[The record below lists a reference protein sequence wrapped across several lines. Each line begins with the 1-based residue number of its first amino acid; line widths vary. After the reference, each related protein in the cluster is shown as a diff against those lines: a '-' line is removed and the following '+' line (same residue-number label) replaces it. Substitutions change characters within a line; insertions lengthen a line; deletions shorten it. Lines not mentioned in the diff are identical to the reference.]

1 MREKA
6 QSIYDEYPEL
16 AIVEKKDL
24 NEDKR
29 KVHSFVL
36 RTNKLHTFQL
46 EAVKKYYSHYGV
58 KYSNNKID
66 FKKLFN
72 NDKPVVI
79 EIGFGTGESTQRI
92 AKVRDQYN
100 YLAIEVFL
108 NGYTKLLSI
117 VGDEK
122 IENVRL
128 MRFDAVS
135 VLTDMIEDNSIAGFH
150 IFFPDPWPKKKHHKR
165 RLIQLPFTTL
175 LSQKL
180 QKGGYVYCVTDWSEY
195 AAQMLEVL
203 GNTESLINPYDGFAP
218 SREWRPTTKYERRGV
233 KLDYIIN
240 EIWFEKE

>member
-24 NEDKR
+24 NEGKR

-108 NGYTKLLSI
+108 NGYTKLLSV

-195 AAQMLEVL
+195 ATQMLEVL
-203 GNTESLINPYDGFAP
+203 EDTKDLVNPYDGFAP

-233 KLDYIIN
+233 KLDYTIN

>member
-6 QSIYDEYPEL
+6 QSIYDEFPEL

-24 NEDKR
+24 VDDKR
-29 KVHSFVL
+29 EVHSFVL

-46 EAVKKYYSHYGV
+46 EAVKNYYSHYGLP
-58 KYSNNKID
+58 YSNEKID
-66 FKKLFN
+66 FKKIFN

-92 AKVRDQYN
+92 AKVRDEYN

-128 MRFDAVS
+128 MRFDAVA

-175 LSQKL
+175 ISKKL
-180 QKGGYVYCVTDWSEY
+180 KKGGYVYCVTDWSEY
-195 AAQMLEVL
+195 AFEMIDVL
-203 GNTESLINPYDGFAP
+203 SQTENLINPYDGFAP

-233 KLDYIIN
+233 KLDYTIN
-240 EIWFEKE
+240 EIWFEKQ